1 MKVTYLTSYDAQNV
15 EAWSGTGYYII
26 DMLSKF
32 AEVECVGNTLP
43 PHPRSETLKRGFY
56 KRLLGKRYLLHYK
69 DYISRNIAREAE
81 KRISPD
87 SDIIL
92 SPEYLALPYLKRDRK
107 IVLYTDATFRNL
119 KDFYPFYSNLTWESV
134 VSAERLQRK
143 AFKNAD
149 MLVNASEWSMRSMI
163 DDYGVP
169 ADKVAMIEYGANLDR
184 VPDIGKVET
193 SISSRNTRVCNLLFM
208 GKNWKRK
215 GGATAVEVAAAMN
228 ATGHETVL
236 HVVGAPESVTGPLPS
251 FVRNH
256 GYINKNEPE
265 GRMLLEELLLSAHFL
280 ISPTSA
286 ECFGIAYAEAN
297 AYGLPVLSTNVGG
310 TRTVVRDNVNGKLF
324 ELGESPGSYAGYAS
338 KVLHDKSAY
347 RELCMNSRREYE
359 ERLNWD
365 TTGRKFEA
373 LLTRLLEKR

>member
-1 MKVTYLTSYDAQNV
+1 MKITYVTSYDAQNI
-15 EAWSGTGYYII
+15 EAWSGTGYFII
-26 DMLSKF
+26 NMLSRF

-43 PHPRSETLKRGFY
+43 PHPRSETLKRSLY

-69 DYISRNIAREAE
+69 DYISRHIAREVE

-87 SDIIL
+87 SDIVL

-119 KDFYPFYSNLTWESV
+119 KDFYPFYSNLSWESAA
-134 VSAERLQRK
+134 SAEKLQRK

-149 MLVNASEWSMRSMI
+149 LLVSSSEWSLKSMI

-169 ADKVAMIEYGANLDR
+169 REKVEMIEYGANLDQVPGHDEVAER
-184 VPDIGKVET
+184 VQNRD
-193 SISSRNTRVCNLLFM
+193 SDVCNLLFI
-208 GKNWKRK
+208 GKNWARK
-215 GGATAVEVAAAMN
+215 GGPTAVKVTETMN
-228 ATGHETVL
+228 DMGLKTIL

-256 GYINKNEPE
+256 GYVNKNELG
-265 GRMLLEELLLSAHFL
+265 GRRLLKDLLLSSHFL
-280 ISPTSA
+280 ISPTLA
-286 ECFGIAYAEAN
+286 ECSPIAFAEAN

-310 TRTVVRDNVNGKLF
+310 TRTMVKDDVNGKLF
-324 ELGESPGSYAGYAS
+324 ELGDSPKKYATYAS
-338 KVLHDKSAY
+338 EVLNDSSVYH
-347 RELCMNSRREYE
+347 ELCLNARREYE

-365 TTGRKFEA
+365 VTGRKFEA

>member
-1 MKVTYLTSYDAQNV
+1 MKITYLTSYDAQNV
-15 EAWSGTGYYII
+15 EAWSGTGYFII

-43 PHPRSETLKRGFY
+43 RHPRSETLKRGLY

-134 VSAERLQRK
+134 ASAEKLQRK

-169 ADKVAMIEYGANLDR
+169 EDKVAMIEYGANLDR
-184 VPDIGKVET
+184 VPDLGQVET
-193 SISSRNTRVCNLLFM
+193 SVSSRDTRICHLLFM

-228 ATGHETVL
+228 ATGYETVL

-265 GRMLLEELLLSAHFL
+265 GRRLLEELLLSSHFL

-347 RELCMNSRREYE
+347 RELCLNARREYE

-365 TTGRKFEA
+365 TIGRKFEA